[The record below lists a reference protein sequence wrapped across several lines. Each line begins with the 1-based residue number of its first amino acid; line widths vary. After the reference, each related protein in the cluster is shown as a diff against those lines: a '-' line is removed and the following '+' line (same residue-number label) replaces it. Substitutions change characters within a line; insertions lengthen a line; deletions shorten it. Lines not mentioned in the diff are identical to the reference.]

1 MTTEFERMRQGEVY
15 DFMDPEI
22 HASLTHARKACA
34 AFRKLDTLHSAEY
47 RAALLDLIPGCPES
61 SMVSPGVTIGK
72 RCIIAAGSVVTRDIP
87 DDSLAAGNPAVVKKT
102 IPRE

>member
-47 RAALLDLIPGCPES
+47 RAAL
-61 SMVSPGVTIGK
+61 
-72 RCIIAAGSVVTRDIP
+72 RP
-87 DDSLAAGNPAVVKKT
+87 DPRV
-102 IPRE
+102 PRELDGEPAFPL

>member
-47 RAALLDLIPGCPES
+47 HYY
-61 SMVSPGVTIGK
+61 
-72 RCIIAAGSVVTRDIP
+72 
-87 DDSLAAGNPAVVKKT
+87 N
-102 IPRE
+102 

>member
-34 AFRKLDTLHSAEY
+34 AFRKLDTLHFLLQGEVG
-47 RAALLDLIPGCPES
+47 RGAALDPRVPRELDGE
-61 SMVSPGVTIGK
+61 
-72 RCIIAAGSVVTRDIP
+72 
-87 DDSLAAGNPAVVKKT
+87 PAV
-102 IPRE
+102 PL